1 MNEVITFLAEHY
13 ALTIIGAV
21 TLVQIVPIK
30 INPWTWLG
38 RTIKHFFIGG
48 LDTQLSDIK
57 KEVDNIRDIIEER
70 EAVLARTHILRF
82 NDELLNNVHHTN
94 EYFLQTLDDIQT
106 YDRFCE
112 KKPEFSNGRSIQAAE
127 NIKRTY
133 ERLFDNHKLGG
144 VS

>member
-1 MNEVITFLAEHY
+1 MNEIFSFLAEHY

-30 INPWTWLG
+30 INPWSWLG
-38 RTIKHFFIGG
+38 RMIKHFFVGG
-48 LDTQLSDIK
+48 IDTQLSDIK
-57 KEVDNIRDIIEER
+57 KEVNSIRDIIEER

-94 EYFLQTLDDIQT
+94 EYFLQTLDDIRT
-106 YDRFCE
+106 YDRFCA

-133 ERLFDNHKLGG
+133 ERLFDNHKI
-144 VS
+144 